1 MDTYLFIQPN
11 IVHLTQKGEFM
22 MSKDTYNIASLS
34 QDSLQQLRS
43 LEKELRQETGDEL
56 ILIAYEA
63 DQEEIDS
70 ELGM

>member
-1 MDTYLFIQPN
+1 MNTYLFIQPN
-11 IVHLTQKGEFM
+11 IVHLTQKGRFM
-22 MSKDTYNIASLS
+22 MSKDSYNIASLS
-34 QDSLQQLRS
+34 QDSLQQIRS